1 MSDRIAIAC
10 NRSGATH
17 VVALDVTKAFNWV
30 SHTGLLTNLSLI
42 EFQIRYLALFCLFWV
57 IDNFE

>member
-10 NRSGATH
+10 NRSVATQ

-30 SHTGLLTNLSLI
+30 SHAGLLHKLKS
-42 EFQIRYLALFCLFWV
+42 Y
-57 IDNFE
+57 

>member
-42 EFQIRYLALFCLFWV
+42 EFQIRYLALFCLF
-57 IDNFE
+57 